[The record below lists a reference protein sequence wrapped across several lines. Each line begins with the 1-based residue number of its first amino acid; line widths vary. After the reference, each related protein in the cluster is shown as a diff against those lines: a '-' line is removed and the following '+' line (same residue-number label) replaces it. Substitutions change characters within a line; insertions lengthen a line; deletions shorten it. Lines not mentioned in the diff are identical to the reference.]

1 MLFSGFSP
9 KTFNFLNSLATN
21 NQKEWFTSHRADFLK
36 YVDLPLRALITELG
50 AFLLVRCPDLE
61 TAVKTGKT
69 LARINKNVFGRT
81 KTGVYNTNY
90 WAAFYRKSYTKQTDL
105 QLFLGLQPNGFYIGL
120 YCSHRASNLL
130 VKLREYIA
138 SNKTRFLT
146 LIQNLRFPIKVY
158 TEEKLSQ
165 PLVIS
170 SLADLDLL
178 NKGKC
183 LAILRSF
190 PSDSEV
196 LFSANLLLTIEE
208 TFEAL
213 LPLYQQVI
221 SEQTTPLEIDEVLEF
236 HTDNEIEITY
246 DIEDLKQE
254 TYLEEGFIK
263 QIHNLLVHKK
273 QIIFYGSSGTG
284 KTFIAEHFA
293 QYFINGKG
301 EYKIIQFHPSYSYED
316 FIEGIR
322 PETVPMENGQ
332 STISYH
338 VLDGIFKQFCQ
349 QARNSGKDSKF
360 VLIIDEINRGNL
372 TRIFGELLYLLEYR
386 NNTVEL
392 PYSKKTFNIAPNLYI
407 IGTMNTADRSIALVD
422 HALRRRFHFIPL
434 NPDANVLRKFLVE
447 HVPEQAWIADLLLKL
462 NQQLTS
468 HGISREY
475 HIGHSHF
482 MSRNIDFIE
491 LKLIWEF
498 TILPTI
504 EEYFYNRLDLL
515 AKYSL
520 AELSRGLIDQT
531 LLSTLRT

>member
-1 MLFSGFSP
+1 MLP
-9 KTFNFLNSLATN
+9 
-21 NQKEWFTSHRADFLK
+21 
-36 YVDLPLRALITELG
+36 
-50 AFLLVRCPDLE
+50 
-61 TAVKTGKT
+61 
-69 LARINKNVFGRT
+69 
-81 KTGVYNTNY
+81 
-90 WAAFYRKSYTKQTDL
+90 
-105 QLFLGLQPNGFYIGL
+105 
-120 YCSHRASNLL
+120 
-130 VKLREYIA
+130 
-138 SNKTRFLT
+138 
-146 LIQNLRFPIKVY
+146 
-158 TEEKLSQ
+158 
-165 PLVIS
+165 
-170 SLADLDLL
+170 
-178 NKGKC
+178 
-183 LAILRSF
+183 
-190 PSDSEV
+190 
-196 LFSANLLLTIEE
+196 TIEE

-236 HTDNEIEITY
+236 HADNEIEITY

-462 NQQLTS
+462 NQQLTN